1 MTHSAVI
8 AHLAAQP
15 ARRFDFG
22 ERFECRHFGSER
34 GFEKSNLP
42 RVRLH
47 GVDPAYHGW
56 NRLGVH
62 RDLDRILAGGVK
74 AKHATSRIDGAS
86 LLVNRASFPPTV
98 CLRNQHVHDSSL
110 QPQTINIIKI
120 NSVRRR
126 ERRA

>member
-34 GFEKSNLP
+34 ALSDLP

-47 GVDPAYHGW
+47 GVDLAYHGW

-62 RDLDRILAGGVK
+62 RDLDPILAGGVK

-86 LLVNRASFPPTV
+86 FT
-98 CLRNQHVHDSSL
+98 CQ
-110 QPQTINIIKI
+110 
-120 NSVRRR
+120 
-126 ERRA
+126 